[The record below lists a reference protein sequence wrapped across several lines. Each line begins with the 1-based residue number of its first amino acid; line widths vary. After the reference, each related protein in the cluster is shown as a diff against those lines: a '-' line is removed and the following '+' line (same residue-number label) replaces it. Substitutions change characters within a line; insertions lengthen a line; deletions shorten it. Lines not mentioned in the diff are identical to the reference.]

1 MRTST
6 ILSTLLL
13 LAPWG
18 ALPAQAQDAKNAEVE
33 AIYAEG
39 AALYRAGKYRAAIE
53 RFERAY
59 ALYPEPNLLYNIGRS
74 HEALGELDQA
84 LSAYDRCLA
93 ASDLSPDLRLKTNE
107 RRTLVMQAKRNS
119 ETAPVD
125 LKAPPPAA
133 PAAITT
139 TSPPP
144 RSGGLTI
151 AKWSAGAVGIG
162 LLAAGGVFYAL
173 GAGDHGKVED
183 AKAGAAG
190 GNVANLSL
198 LEAQALVDDG
208 EQKKTLGVALAAG
221 GLGAV
226 GIAAVLFIMDT
237 DDDPKMAL
245 VPLADGAQWVMGGR
259 F

>member
-139 TSPPP
+139 TS
-144 RSGGLTI
+144 R
-151 AKWSAGAVGIG
+151 
-162 LLAAGGVFYAL
+162 
-173 GAGDHGKVED
+173 
-183 AKAGAAG
+183 
-190 GNVANLSL
+190 
-198 LEAQALVDDG
+198 
-208 EQKKTLGVALAAG
+208 
-221 GLGAV
+221 
-226 GIAAVLFIMDT
+226 
-237 DDDPKMAL
+237 
-245 VPLADGAQWVMGGR
+245 
-259 F
+259 